1 MTDRAVLLSVAP
13 EFADKIGAGTKTV
26 ELRRRFPDVTVGTW
40 IYFYV
45 TLPVGA
51 VTGRARV
58 AAIDVDEPGA
68 LWARHHAKAGLS
80 RDRFIAYFAGCDR
93 GFAVRLEGY
102 EPLSP
107 VALAALRLEFRGF
120 VAPQSYRFLDDQA
133 QAALVA
139 PLNCIAQE
147 QGIAS

>member
-13 EFADKIGAGTKTV
+13 EFAEKIGAGTKTV
-26 ELRRRFPDVTVGTW
+26 ELRRRFPDVPVGTW

-58 AAIDVDEPGA
+58 AEIDVDEPSA
-68 LWARHHAKAGLS
+68 LWVRHHADAGLLG
-80 RDRFIAYFAGCDR
+80 DGFAEYFLGCER

-102 EPLSP
+102 EALPP
-107 VALAALRLEFRGF
+107 VKLAALRLAVPGF
-120 VAPQSYRFLDDQA
+120 VAPQSYRFIDDQVQTA
-133 QAALVA
+133 FGALSS
-139 PLNCIAQE
+139 IQK

>member
-13 EFADKIGAGTKTV
+13 EFADKIAAGTKTV
-26 ELRRRFPDVTVGTW
+26 ELRRRFPDVPAGTW

-58 AAIDVDEPGA
+58 AATEADEPSA
-68 LWARHHAKAGLS
+68 LWTRHRARVGLS
-80 RDRFIAYFAGCDR
+80 RDRFVAYFAGRDR

-102 EPLSP
+102 EALHP
-107 VALAALRLEFRGF
+107 VALAQLRAALPGF
-120 VAPQSYRFLDDQA
+120 VAPQSYRFVDDQA
-133 QAALVA
+133 QTALHTPSDA
-139 PLNCIAQE
+139 RAQ
-147 QGIAS
+147 ARN